1 MICLYNLRTLEIE
14 MNEWVVSLKAYL
26 KPNLLQITL
35 LGLLAG
41 IPLGMIADPLNYWL
55 SKSGIDRASIGLL
68 SGVFLTYSFKA
79 LWAPLVDRIQIF
91 KLKDIG
97 QRKSWLLVAQ
107 TFSFIF
113 LILIGLNDP
122 KENFSLLVFC
132 VFALAFFSATQDIC
146 IDALRI
152 ELVETKELGN
162 SAAVYQLGYRIG
174 AVYISQVLGLL
185 IGGLVGYSLA
195 YLTVALLFIVL
206 SILIYFKMPEPERE
220 IRPYISVFSEPKN
233 WFKDSFIE
241 PVKDLYQRYQSEV
254 VLLLLL
260 IFFYRL
266 SDVFLGPMA
275 MPFYREI
282 GFSETEVA
290 LVTNA
295 FGALVTI
302 VGVFAGGLLVHKWG
316 LEINILYGAILTA
329 LTNLPFV
336 YLNLL
341 ASDLDPTN
349 EFRFLWVVIG
359 MDNFTQGYVGTI
371 AITFVSRVVSQSYT
385 ATQYAFLV
393 LLGILPSRL
402 VGMFSGYVVNDFGY
416 HDFFLI
422 ASALGIPAILISY
435 IVWKKKLIFSSG

>member
-1 MICLYNLRTLEIE
+1 MGSE
-14 MNEWVVSLKAYL
+14 M
-26 KPNLLQITL
+26 
-35 LGLLAG
+35 
-41 IPLGMIADPLNYWL
+41 
-55 SKSGIDRASIGLL
+55 
-68 SGVFLTYSFKA
+68 
-79 LWAPLVDRIQIF
+79 
-91 KLKDIG
+91 
-97 QRKSWLLVAQ
+97 
-107 TFSFIF
+107 
-113 LILIGLNDP
+113 
-122 KENFSLLVFC
+122 
-132 VFALAFFSATQDIC
+132 C
-146 IDALRI
+146 IRD
-152 ELVETKELGN
+152 
-162 SAAVYQLGYRIG
+162 
-174 AVYISQVLGLL
+174 
-185 IGGLVGYSLA
+185 
-195 YLTVALLFIVL
+195 
-206 SILIYFKMPEPERE
+206 
-220 IRPYISVFSEPKN
+220 
-233 WFKDSFIE
+233 
-241 PVKDLYQRYQSEV
+241 RYQSEV
-254 VLLLLL
+254 LLLLLL